1 MSIAITAPGV
11 SGSQRR
17 AIFNVC
23 AASFLF
29 VVASAIVKAVA
40 PGIPVFEI
48 ALFRCAV
55 GAVVLLPMLRGN
67 GGLAA
72 LRTRHP
78 WAHFWRTSAGLV
90 GMLGIYY
97 GYATLPLTTATA
109 LGFAMP
115 LCLTLLAIPMLGE
128 RVGPGRMVAVLGGL
142 AGVLVMLRPWSLG
155 EAGRD
160 GLPLVPVL
168 SVMASVVAWA
178 FAMISIRRMGA
189 MGERNITIVLYYS
202 LGSAVLL
209 AGLVVPVWVT
219 PHGWTLVGLISVGG
233 ISAAAQMLMTAG
245 YRAGEPSLVAPF
257 EYGAVVY
264 TTILG
269 GLIWGEIPD
278 VWTLIGVVMLVAAGT
293 VIWRKV

>member
-142 AGVLVMLRPWSLG
+142 AGVLFLPEWSLHTYNRG
-155 EAGRD
+155 QLGTRHYH
-160 GLPLVPVL
+160 
-168 SVMASVVAWA
+168 
-178 FAMISIRRMGA
+178 
-189 MGERNITIVLYYS
+189 NIQVRL
-202 LGSAVLL
+202 
-209 AGLVVPVWVT
+209 
-219 PHGWTLVGLISVGG
+219 TLVGSMY
-233 ISAAAQMLMTAG
+233 A
-245 YRAGEPSLVAPF
+245 R
-257 EYGAVVY
+257 
-264 TTILG
+264 ILP
-269 GLIWGEIPD
+269 WSQ
-278 VWTLIGVVMLVAAGT
+278 T
-293 VIWRKV
+293 VC